1 MAKKTIISDFSAL
14 IGKVTFSGK
23 SCDAKM
29 TPKVKPTAVEQKS
42 KVSED
47 GLKVGK
53 RAAEQYIIRRGDD
66 GLYRI
71 SARQM

>member
-1 MAKKTIISDFSAL
+1 
-14 IGKVTFSGK
+14 
-23 SCDAKM
+23 M